1 MTMTNDQLT
10 PEEKRALESLPKER
24 VPSAFLEERVV
35 RGLRK
40 RGILRSSGLRMI
52 ELTGSR
58 VAAAVAACVAFVIC
72 GFALGFWASGQRG
85 AGMDYLATGQNGA
98 PVALSVQQAGTA
110 YILAL
115 ENLARQS
122 KSAPADQVQQGREV
136 ALSTLYTAADQM
148 ARIIPRDMLSRCIVN
163 AIESPVETT
172 PGGQADEDGERV
184 IQF

>member
-1 MTMTNDQLT
+1 MTNDELT
-10 PEEKRALESLPKER
+10 PQEKRALESLPKER

-40 RGILRSSGLRMI
+40 HGILRARGGRAI

-58 VAAAVAACVAFVIC
+58 ITAAVAACIAFVVC
-72 GFALGFWASGQRG
+72 GFALGFWANGQRG
-85 AGMDYLATGQNGA
+85 VYVDMTAVGQNGA
-98 PVALSVQQAGTA
+98 PLALNVQQAGTA

-122 KSAPADQVQQGREV
+122 RTAPADQVQQGREV

-148 ARIIPRDMLSRCIVN
+148 AQIIPRDLLSKCIIN
-163 AIESPVETT
+163 AIDSPIETD
-172 PGGQADEDGERV
+172 PDGQTDEDGERV

>member
-1 MTMTNDQLT
+1 MTNDELT
-10 PEEKRALESLPKER
+10 PQEKKALESLPKER

-35 RGLRK
+35 RKLRK
-40 RGILRSSGLRMI
+40 RGVLRSSGLRTI

-58 VAAAVAACVAFVIC
+58 VAAALAACIAFVIC
-72 GFALGFWASGQRG
+72 GFALGFWANGQRG
-85 AGMDYLATGQNGA
+85 GYADMAANEQNGA
-98 PVALSVQQAGTA
+98 PVALNVQQAGTA

-122 KSAPADQVQQGREV
+122 RTAPADEVQQGREV

-148 ARIIPRDMLSRCIVN
+148 ARIIPRDLLSRCIIS
-163 AIESPVETT
+163 AIETPAETNQ
-172 PGGQADEDGERV
+172 GGQTAEDGERV